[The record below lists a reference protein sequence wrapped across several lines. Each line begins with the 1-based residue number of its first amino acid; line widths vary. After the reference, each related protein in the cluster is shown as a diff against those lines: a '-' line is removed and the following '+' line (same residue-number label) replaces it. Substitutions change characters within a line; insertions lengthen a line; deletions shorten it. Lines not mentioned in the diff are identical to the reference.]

1 MAENP
6 QTITGEEA
14 NALCVWLLKRF
25 DGRPPDHKS
34 YRNHLIARLMVEAG
48 LRVGEVTK
56 LIWSDLYFNDE
67 PVQSIVVRSEITKTK
82 TERSI
87 PCSLSL
93 LTGMKFYKGNFPD
106 HFLTTNLWP
115 TVRQIQRVIK
125 TAGIATMNRL
135 VTPHTL
141 RHTFATRLMRITNIR
156 TVQELLGHKRLT
168 STQIYTH
175 PSIEDKQDAIS
186 KM

>member
-1 MAENP
+1 MPENP
-6 QTITGEEA
+6 QTITSGEA
-14 NALCVWLLKRF
+14 DNLCVWLLTPL
-25 DGRPPDHKS
+25 DGGVPGYRN

-56 LIWSDLYFNDE
+56 LFWADLFFKSE

-82 TERSI
+82 TERSV

-93 LTGMKFYKGNFPD
+93 LTAMKLYKEDFPD
-106 HFLTTNLWP
+106 NFMPTLAWP
-115 TVRQIQRVIK
+115 TVRQIQRIIK
-125 TAGIATMNRL
+125 TAGIATINRL